1 MPHRFTVFYL
11 RCTSRYTIEAMEIL
25 KKTEYFSALADRE
38 LDYVRARVVE
48 KKVKR
53 GELLFLE
60 GEPCAGLHLIVSGRV
75 RIFKTSAEGKEQV
88 LALMQAGHS
97 FNEVPLLDGGP
108 NPASA
113 EALEDTHVYVLS
125 KEAMAQIIYAQPSV
139 ALAMLRI
146 FAGRLRH
153 LSVLVE
159 ELSFKH
165 VTSRLAKILLE
176 QARHSVDSHGEAP
189 APHRITQQELAAM
202 VGTAREV
209 VARAL
214 KNLEKQGAIKVAR
227 QRIVI
232 VNAKELERL
241 V

>member
-1 MPHRFTVFYL
+1 
-11 RCTSRYTIEAMEIL
+11 MEIL
-25 KKTEYFSALADRE
+25 KKTEYFSALSERE
-38 LDYVRARVVE
+38 LDFVRARVVE
-48 KKVKR
+48 KRAKR

-97 FNEVPLLDGGP
+97 FNEVPLLDGGL

-113 EALEDTHVYVLS
+113 EAIEDTHVYMLS
-125 KEAMAQIIYAQPSV
+125 KDAMTQIIYAQPTV

-153 LSVLVE
+153 LSLLVE

-165 VTSRLAKILLE
+165 VTSRLAKILLDQVR
-176 QARHSVDSHGEAP
+176 QAPEGNGEAH

-232 VNAKELERL
+232 VNRKELERL
-241 V
+241 I

>member
-1 MPHRFTVFYL
+1 
-11 RCTSRYTIEAMEIL
+11 MEIL
-25 KKTEYFSALADRE
+25 KKTAYFSALSDQE
-38 LDYVRARVVE
+38 LDFVRARIVE
-48 KKVKR
+48 KRAKR

-113 EALEDTHVYVLS
+113 EAIEDTHVYVLS
-125 KEAMAQIIYAQPSV
+125 KEAMVQIIYAQPTV

-146 FAGRLRH
+146 FASRLRH
-153 LSVLVE
+153 LSLLVE

-165 VTSRLAKILLE
+165 VTSRLAKILLDQVS
-176 QARHSVDSHGEAP
+176 QAPEGHGEP
-189 APHRITQQELAAM
+189 HAPHRITQQELAAM

-232 VNAKELERL
+232 VNRKELERL
-241 V
+241 I

>member
-1 MPHRFTVFYL
+1 
-11 RCTSRYTIEAMEIL
+11 MEIL
-25 KKTEYFSALADRE
+25 KNTPYFSGLTESE
-38 LDYVRARVVE
+38 LDFVRARVVE
-48 KKVKR
+48 KRVKR

-88 LALMQAGHS
+88 LALVQVGQS
-97 FNEVPLLDGGP
+97 FNEVPLLDGGL

-113 EALEDTHVYVLS
+113 EALEDTHVYTLS
-125 KEAMAQIIYAQPSV
+125 KEAMDQIIDAHPSV
-139 ALAMLRI
+139 ARAMLGI
-146 FAGRLRH
+146 FAARLRQ
-153 LSVLVE
+153 LTLLVE

-165 VTSRLAKILLE
+165 VTSRLARILLE
-176 QARHSVDSHGEAP
+176 QALQAADGHDGAHG
-189 APHRITQQELAAM
+189 PHRITQQELAAM

-232 VNAKELERL
+232 VNRRELERL
-241 V
+241 I

>member
-1 MPHRFTVFYL
+1 MD
-11 RCTSRYTIEAMEIL
+11 IL
-25 KKTEYFSALADRE
+25 KKTEYFSALSEPE
-38 LDYVRARVVE
+38 LDFVRARVVE
-48 KKVKR
+48 KRVKR

-75 RIFKTSAEGKEQV
+75 RVFKTSAEGKEQV
-88 LALMQAGHS
+88 LALMQAGQS
-97 FNEVPLLDGGP
+97 FNEVPLLDGGL
-108 NPASA
+108 NPATA

-125 KEAMAQIIYAQPSV
+125 KESMAQIICAQPSV

-146 FAGRLRH
+146 FAARLRH

-176 QARHSVDSHGEAP
+176 QARQSSAEHGEAH
-189 APHRITQQELAAM
+189 APHRVTQQELAAM

-214 KNLEKQGAIKVAR
+214 KNLEKQGVIKVAR

-232 VNAKELERL
+232 VNPKELERL
-241 V
+241 I